1 MWNGGLK
8 PMNLEARDIWKGLK
22 DHGIYKGKAH
32 DILKGLEALHIWK
45 SEIEKGNYLFN

>member
-1 MWNGGLK
+1 MEWWFETHEFGSSRY
-8 PMNLEARDIWKGLK
+8 LERLK
-22 DHGIYKGKAH
+22 DHGIYKGKAY